1 MLMGTLL
8 LILLMGSRVQLHLLY
23 DMLVKL
29 THILEAQITHTLF
42 PSKIRIMGP
51 FQSIF
56 YCMQSIFLKMGWS
69 DNKPYPTGFIL

>member
-29 THILEAQITHTLF
+29 THILEAQITRTF
-42 PSKIRIMGP
+42 
-51 FQSIF
+51 SIKDQNSENV
-56 YCMQSIFLKMGWS
+56 YAEHNSPISNECQ
-69 DNKPYPTGFIL
+69 TQ

>member
-29 THILEAQITHTLF
+29 THILEAQITHTF
-42 PSKIRIMGP
+42 
-51 FQSIF
+51 SIKDQNSENV
-56 YCMQSIFLKMGWS
+56 YAEHNSPIF
-69 DNKPYPTGFIL
+69 NECQTQ